1 MESARNKVRSAAD
14 LDSERVNHVMS
25 ELGERSKTTVRDR
38 MNAVRA
44 NFVLALQAG
53 VAALLSWFISHD
65 ILGNIDPV
73 FAPISAVGTLAASL
87 GQRLRRTVELILGV
101 AVGIGIGDLLIIVVG
116 SGPWQLGLIVTL
128 SIIVTIFLGGSVAV
142 VTQAAATAVLLVALA
157 PKMSD
162 VEFPRVIDAL
172 VGGGVG
178 LVVVALL
185 LPLNPLRIVDR
196 AARPALETLAEQL
209 TVTADALA
217 EHDAGRAATA
227 LERLRRV
234 EEYMDGLQEALEG
247 GRETATLAPARWNR
261 RRALTRYAESA
272 EYINHAVH
280 NSGVLVR
287 RAVTA
292 LEDDEPIPAAMASAV
307 RQLADAV
314 RLLHQELGAGLEPE
328 AARERVLRSVSAAG
342 RAYSE
347 GVGFSGSVVVAQVRT
362 TASDVLRATG
372 VERTEANRLVRR
384 AVSAQTP
391 AAHASRPAAH

>member
-14 LDSERVNHVMS
+14 LDSERVNHVVS
-25 ELGERSKTTVRDR
+25 ELSERSKTTVQDR
-38 MNAVRA
+38 MHAVRA

-65 ILGNIDPV
+65 ILGNPDPV

-101 AVGIGIGDLLIIVVG
+101 AVGIGIGDLLIVLVG

-157 PKMSD
+157 PKMSNP
-162 VEFPRVIDAL
+162 EFPRVIDAL

-178 LVVVALL
+178 LFVVALL

-217 EHDAGRAATA
+217 EHDAGRAAAA

-314 RLLHQELGAGLEPE
+314 RLLHQELGAGLDPE
-328 AARERVLRSVSAAG
+328 AARERVLRSVTAAG
-342 RAYSE
+342 RAYTE
-347 GVGFSGSVVVAQVRT
+347 GVGFSGSVVVAQIRT
-362 TASDVLRATG
+362 AASDVLRATG
-372 VERTEANRLVRR
+372 VERIEANRLVRQ
-384 AVSAQTP
+384 AVSTQTSP
-391 AAHASRPAAH
+391 TRAARPSAH

>member
-14 LDSERVNHVMS
+14 LDSERVNHVVS
-25 ELGERSKTTVRDR
+25 ELGERSKTTVQDR
-38 MNAVRA
+38 VHAVRA

-53 VAALLSWFISHD
+53 VAALLSWYISHD
-65 ILGNIDPV
+65 VLGNTDPV

-157 PKMSD
+157 PKMSN

-178 LVVVALL
+178 LFVVALL

-209 TVTADALA
+209 TVTAEALA
-217 EHDAGRAATA
+217 EHDPVRASTA
-227 LERLRRV
+227 LDRLRRV

-314 RLLHQELGAGLEPE
+314 RLLHQELGAGLDPE
-328 AARERVLRSVSAAG
+328 AARERVLRSVTAAG

-347 GVGFSGSVVVAQVRT
+347 GVGFSGSVVVAQIRT

-372 VERTEANRLVRR
+372 IERTEANRLVRR
-384 AVSAQTP
+384 AVSTQTSP
-391 AAHASRPAAH
+391 TRSSRPSAH

>member
-14 LDSERVNHVMS
+14 LDSERVNHVVS
-25 ELGERSKTTVRDR
+25 ELGERSKTTVQDR
-38 MNAVRA
+38 VHAVRA

-53 VAALLSWFISHD
+53 VAALLSWYISHD
-65 ILGNIDPV
+65 VLGNTDPV

-157 PKMSD
+157 PKMSN

-178 LVVVALL
+178 LFVVALL

-209 TVTADALA
+209 TVTAEALA
-217 EHDAGRAATA
+217 EHDPVRASTA
-227 LERLRRV
+227 LDRLRRV

-314 RLLHQELGAGLEPE
+314 RLLHQELGAGLDPE
-328 AARERVLRSVSAAG
+328 AARERVLRSVTAAG
-342 RAYSE
+342 RAYSD
-347 GVGFSGSVVVAQVRT
+347 GVGFSGSVVVAQIRT

-372 VERTEANRLVRR
+372 IERTEANRLVRR
-384 AVSAQTP
+384 AVSTQTSP
-391 AAHASRPAAH
+391 TRSSRPSAH

>member
-1 MESARNKVRSAAD
+1 MV
-14 LDSERVNHVMS
+14 S
-25 ELGERSKTTVRDR
+25 ELGERSKTTVQDR
-38 MNAVRA
+38 VHAVRA

-53 VAALLSWFISHD
+53 VAALLSWYISHD
-65 ILGNIDPV
+65 VLGNTDPV

-157 PKMSD
+157 PKMSN

-178 LVVVALL
+178 LFVVALL

-209 TVTADALA
+209 TVTAEALA
-217 EHDAGRAATA
+217 EHDPVRASTA
-227 LERLRRV
+227 LDRLRRV

-314 RLLHQELGAGLEPE
+314 RLLHQELGAGLDPE
-328 AARERVLRSVSAAG
+328 AARERVLRSVTAAG
-342 RAYSE
+342 RAYSD
-347 GVGFSGSVVVAQVRT
+347 GVGFSGSVVVAQIRT

-372 VERTEANRLVRR
+372 IERTEANRLVRR
-384 AVSAQTP
+384 AVSTQTSP
-391 AAHASRPAAH
+391 TRSSRPSAH